1 MPAAILDKNTLA
13 NLAIL
18 KAHPPFAQM
27 EQSHLVALV
36 EKCQLNFYQKGQ
48 TILTLGTQ
56 PTHLFI
62 LKEGTVLAEEHKTS
76 HYIHEEVIFEEGEMF
91 PLENVLAKC
100 EVMQQYV
107 AQTDVF
113 CFELP
118 QETFDSLIEKSIV
131 FQQFCTDSISSLLSH
146 SRQNVQAHYAYES
159 TLQQSL
165 NMPLGKILKY
175 APVFC
180 TPETPVRHALQVMQR
195 LKIGSII
202 ITDLDNYA
210 VGMFTLRD
218 VLNQVIL
225 VRENLD
231 RPIMEIMSRHLVT
244 LPPQALA
251 YEAALLMARK
261 NIRHIVVVDNGV
273 LVGVI
278 SERDLFTLQRVGL
291 RQISSTI
298 KNAVDLTTLVQA
310 SKDIRQL
317 ACNMLA
323 QGVAAEQLTQFI
335 STLNDLLTEKVLELN
350 FTKYAEQI
358 KHIEFCWLT
367 FGSEG
372 RYEQTLSTD
381 QDNGLIFIAPEGMTA
396 DEVRTLFLP
405 INQEI
410 NKMLDAC
417 GFPLCKGNI
426 MASNP
431 DLCLSLEEWENCF
444 SAWIHKASAPELLN
458 AMIFFDFRGSYGR
471 IELAKRLRESLKN
484 FIKESPMF
492 LKPLVVNALAN
503 KPAISLLKHF
513 VTSKKEGKEHMVDLK
528 MNGVGQ
534 FVDAARVFALSLGL
548 EETNTAQRIRFAGKK
563 WNLNTA
569 QVEAWIDAFH
579 FIQTVRLRLHD
590 KQLKQNEE
598 TNNYLDPDSLSDL
611 DKRILKE
618 AFQQARKLQSRL
630 EKYFQF

>member
-1 MPAAILDKNTLA
+1 MSVAMLDKNTLA

-18 KAHPPFAQM
+18 KNHPPFGHM
-27 EQSHLVALV
+27 EEKDLVLLV
-36 EKCQLNFYQKGQ
+36 EQCQLNFYSKGQ
-48 TILTLGTQ
+48 KILSTGTV
-56 PTHLFI
+56 PTHLHI
-62 LKEGTVLAEEHKTS
+62 LKEGTVLAEEFKTS
-76 HYIHEEVIFEEGEMF
+76 HYLHEEIIFEEGEMF
-91 PLENVLAKC
+91 PLEPLLAKC
-100 EVMQQYV
+100 ETVQNYI
-107 AQTDVF
+107 AHTDVF

-118 QETFDSLIEKSIV
+118 LSIFDVLIEKSAV
-131 FQQFCTDSISSLLSH
+131 FQHFCTDQISTLLAH
-146 SRQNVQAHYAYES
+146 SRKNIQAHYAYES

-180 TPETPVRHALQVMQR
+180 TPETPVRHVLQVMQR
-195 LKIGSII
+195 LKIGSMVV
-202 ITDLDNYA
+202 TDLDNYA
-210 VGMFTLRD
+210 IGMFTLRD
-218 VLNQVIL
+218 VLDQVIL

-244 LPPQALA
+244 LSPQALA

-273 LVGVI
+273 LVGVV
-278 SERDLFTLQRVGL
+278 SERDLFALQRVGL

-298 KNAVDLTTLVQA
+298 KNATDLPTLVQA
-310 SKDIRQL
+310 SRDIRQL

-323 QGVAAEQLTQFI
+323 QGVAAEQLTKFI
-335 STLNDLLTEKVLELN
+335 STLNDLLTEQILEIN
-350 FTKYAEQI
+350 FEKYTTQLQSI
-358 KHIEFCWLT
+358 HFCWLT

-381 QDNGLIFIAPEGMTA
+381 QDNGLIFLVPEGMRA
-396 DEVRTLFLP
+396 DQVRELFLP

-410 NKMLDAC
+410 NRMLDAC

-431 DLCLSLEEWENCF
+431 KLCLSLEEWENCF
-444 SAWIHKASAPELLN
+444 SDWIHKASAQELLN
-458 AMIFFDFRGSYGR
+458 AMIFFDFRGSYGHT
-471 IELAKRLRESLKN
+471 ELATQLRGSLKGLV
-484 FIKESPMF
+484 KENPLF
-492 LKPLVVNALAN
+492 LKPLVINALVN

-513 VTSKKEGKEHMVDLK
+513 VTSKKEGKEHTIDLK
-528 MNGVGQ
+528 INGVGQ
-534 FVDAARVFALSLGL
+534 FIDAARVFALNLGL
-548 EETNTAQRIRFAGKK
+548 EETNTAQRLRLAGQK
-563 WNLNTA
+563 WNLDKA

-590 KQLKQNEE
+590 KQLKNGEE
-598 TNNYLDPDSLSDL
+598 THNYLDPETLSDL

-618 AFQQARKLQSRL
+618 AFQQARKLQARL